1 MIGWTLICF
10 SFAAKQHELLGY
22 ITTRMWLYQIF
33 AFTYSI
39 DYLWFEEAML
49 RYAHVPLPYAD
60 PTR

>member
-1 MIGWTLICF
+1 
-10 SFAAKQHELLGY
+10 LGY